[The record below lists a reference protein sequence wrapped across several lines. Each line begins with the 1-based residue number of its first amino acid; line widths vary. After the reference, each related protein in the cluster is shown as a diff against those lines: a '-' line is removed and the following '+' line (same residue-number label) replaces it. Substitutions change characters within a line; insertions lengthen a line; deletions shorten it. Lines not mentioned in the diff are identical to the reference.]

1 MRSTTQFIV
10 RSALFL
16 ALTVVFPIAFH
27 QFGLAGRLFLP
38 MHLPVL
44 LAGFVCGPVGGFL
57 VGLAGP
63 GISFLLTG
71 MPPTYAVPLMSI
83 ELPLYGLAAGLTY
96 TRLHLNIY
104 LALVVSMIVGRLG
117 FALGLL
123 ILGTFIELPYG
134 IEAYFKA
141 VIVTGLPGIII
152 QLVFIPPIVAALMR
166 SRRTPVSSVPR

>member
-1 MRSTTQFIV
+1 MSPATRLIV

-16 ALTVVFPIAFH
+16 ALTVLFPIVFH

-38 MHLPVL
+38 MHLPVF
-44 LAGFVCGPVGGFL
+44 LAGFICGPVGGFL
-57 VGLAGP
+57 VGLTAP
-63 GISFLLTG
+63 VVSFLMTG

-96 TRLHLNIY
+96 YKMRMNIY
-104 LALVVSMIVGRLG
+104 VALIISMIVGRLG

-123 ILGTFIELPYG
+123 IMGTFIELPYG
-134 IEAYFKA
+134 ISAYFKA

-166 SRRTPVSSVPR
+166 RR